1 MSTVLLAGGSGLIG
15 NRLSTL
21 LEKEGYDVIFLS
33 RKIKSDKRFFLWDVS
48 KGTIDS
54 IAIEKA
60 DYVINLAG
68 AGIVD
73 KRWTDKRKKILIEM
87 SQILLVPVTVPA
99 GPYITSN
106 TLLVIS

>member
-15 NRLSTL
+15 QRLSVL
-21 LEKEGYDVIFLS
+21 LEKKGYEVIFLS
-33 RKIKSDKRFFLWDVS
+33 RKKNSDNRFFQWDVK

-54 IAIEKA
+54 SAIERA

-73 KRWTDKRKKILIEM
+73 KRWTDNRKKVLIE
-87 SQILLVPVTVPA
+87 SRTQTAALLKDSFEKIKKA
-99 GPYITSN
+99 KA
-106 TLLVIS
+106 